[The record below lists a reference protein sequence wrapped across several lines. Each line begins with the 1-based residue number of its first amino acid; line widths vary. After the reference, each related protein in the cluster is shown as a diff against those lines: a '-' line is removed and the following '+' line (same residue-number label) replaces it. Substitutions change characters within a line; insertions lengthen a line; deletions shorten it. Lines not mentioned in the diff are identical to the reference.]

1 MTNPMFLMLDEP
13 SAGVS
18 PIIMDELFNKVREI
32 SKKGVSILMVE
43 QNAKQALKIS
53 DIGFV
58 LTQGKNKFIDSGKKL
73 LSNPEVRESF
83 LGG

>member
-18 PIIMDELFNKVREI
+18 PKIMDELFNKVREI

-53 DIGFV
+53 NIGFV
-58 LTQGKNKFIDSGKKL
+58 LTHGKNKFIDSGKKL